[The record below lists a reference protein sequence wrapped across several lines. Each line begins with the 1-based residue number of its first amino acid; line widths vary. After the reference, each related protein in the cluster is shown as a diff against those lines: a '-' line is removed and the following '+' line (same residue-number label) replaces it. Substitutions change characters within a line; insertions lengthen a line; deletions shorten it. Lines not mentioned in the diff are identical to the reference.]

1 MIHSKARLAIELS
14 KLNLFKDPD
23 HLLEQYPTDSEIA
36 AEVLWDANFKD
47 DIEAKLIADLGCGT
61 GILGIG
67 ALLLDAA
74 HVTFLDN
81 DEKALV
87 VLKENL
93 THLEIVESRYTIIHA
108 DVASFDMTVDTI
120 LQNPPFGTR
129 TKHADRAFLEVAVKH
144 TRTIYSFHKA
154 TSGRFIKAFSA
165 DHQFKVSQYY
175 EFDFPI
181 KATQLFHT
189 RRIKRIKV
197 GCWRLE
203 KIDIAHF
210 Q

>member
-1 MIHSKARLAIELS
+1 MINSKVRLAIKLS
-14 KLNLFKDPD
+14 KLKLFKDPD
-23 HLLEQYPTDSEIA
+23 HLTEQYSMDSEIA

-47 DIEAKLIADLGCGT
+47 DIDGKKIADLGCGT

-67 ALLLDAA
+67 ALLLGAK
-74 HVTFLDN
+74 HIIFLDN
-81 DEKALV
+81 DEKALT

-93 THLEIVESRYTIIHA
+93 DDLKIVGAQYTIIRA
-108 DVASFDMTVDTI
+108 DVSSFDTTVDTI

-129 TKHADRAFLEVAVKH
+129 TRHADRAFLEVAVKH

-154 TSGRFIKAFSA
+154 TSAGFIKAFAA
-165 DHQFKVSQYY
+165 DNHFKVSQYY

-203 KIDIAHF
+203 KVDIAHF